1 MNLELLS
8 LFAADHKERQDYL
21 VFFRTADSLALQE
34 RHSERR
40 KRVSEIIAIQGL
52 NAPKDYFHAAMIF
65 QHGETVE
72 EIWQAHTL
80 VKQAAELGYDPARWL
95 VAAALDRWLMYQGK
109 PQEYGTHFVSDAN
122 RYWLWDVDPTTT
134 DAERS

>member
-1 MNLELLS
+1 LEQR
-8 LFAADHKERQDYL
+8 DREH
-21 VFFRTADSLALQE
+21 
-34 RHSERR
+34 R
-40 KRVSEIIAIQGL
+40 KRVSEIIATQEL
-52 NAPKDYFHAAMIF
+52 NAPEDYFHAAMIF

-80 VKQAAELGYDPARWL
+80 AKQGAELGYDPARWL

-109 PQEYGTHFVSDAN
+109 PQEYGTEFVSDGN

-134 DAERS
+134 DAERSQWNLPSLQQQ